1 MSDPEPPASDGAR
14 ITAADPAGFE
24 VEAGGP
30 TVVRQ
35 RYTRWWRSDGACVTR
50 APGGWTRVTPVRGD
64 RVRCAST
71 PAPDERRPDCAEVLA
86 GG

>member
-1 MSDPEPPASDGAR
+1 VRDAAPPASNGAR
-14 ITAADPAGFE
+14 VTAVDPAGFE

-35 RYTRWWRSDGACVTR
+35 RYTRWWRSDGACVSR
-50 APGGWTRVTPVRGD
+50 APGGWTRVTPVGGP
-64 RVRCAST
+64 RVRVHAGFPMT
-71 PAPDERRPDCAEVLA
+71 DGPDCTEALA